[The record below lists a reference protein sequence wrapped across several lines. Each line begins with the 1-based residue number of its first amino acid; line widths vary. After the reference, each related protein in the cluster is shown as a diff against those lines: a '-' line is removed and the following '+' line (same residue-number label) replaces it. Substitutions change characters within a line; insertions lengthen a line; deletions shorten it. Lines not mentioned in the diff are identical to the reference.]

1 MELDVKE
8 VLLEH
13 LSERMKMYKFSKRS
27 LDNLKNVDQRL
38 VDICN
43 ELIKEIDFTVIEGY
57 RTLERQ
63 KELFDTGFS
72 KIDGIK
78 KKGKHNYSPSLAIDI
93 IPYKKGHNPF
103 DGSEEST
110 KMFKELNKSFDKVA
124 KKLGIKYEW
133 GGNWKTFVDLPHYQV

>member
-1 MELDVKE
+1 
-8 VLLEH
+8 
-13 LSERMKMYKFSKRS
+13 MYKFSERS

-72 KIDGIK
+72 KIDGDHIVT
-78 KKGKHNYSPSLAIDI
+78 GKQIGRAH
-93 IPYKKGHNPF
+93 
-103 DGSEEST
+103 
-110 KMFKELNKSFDKVA
+110 V
-124 KKLGIKYEW
+124 
-133 GGNWKTFVDLPHYQV
+133 

>member
-1 MELDVKE
+1 
-8 VLLEH
+8 
-13 LSERMKMYKFSKRS
+13 MKMYKFSKRS

-43 ELIKEIDFTVIEGY
+43 ELIKEKDFTVIEGY

-63 KELFDTGFS
+63 KELFDAGFS

-110 KMFKELNKSFDKVA
+110 KMFKELNKAFDKVA

>member
-1 MELDVKE
+1 
-8 VLLEH
+8 
-13 LSERMKMYKFSKRS
+13 MYKFSKRS

-103 DGSEEST
+103 DGSVEST
-110 KMFKELNKSFDKVA
+110 EMFKELNKSFDKVA

>member
-1 MELDVKE
+1 
-8 VLLEH
+8 LLEH

>member
-1 MELDVKE
+1 
-8 VLLEH
+8 
-13 LSERMKMYKFSKRS
+13 MKMYKFSKRS

-63 KELFDTGFS
+63 KELFDAGFS